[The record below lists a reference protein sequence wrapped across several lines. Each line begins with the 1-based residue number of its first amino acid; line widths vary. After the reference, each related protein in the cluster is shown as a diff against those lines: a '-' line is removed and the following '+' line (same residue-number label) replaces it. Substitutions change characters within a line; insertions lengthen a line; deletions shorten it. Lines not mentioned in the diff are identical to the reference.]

1 MNATTIPD
9 DSISDEFYSEADVSN
24 KVAKATIE
32 LQSILRLTH
41 CGRTARA
48 LLRVLRGAR
57 EIAIQEELS
66 SKSLRHT
73 DAAIKSLREV
83 ARFTLDATVGKLVL
97 QTLEASQFLYLAT
110 TEEDDGETEYLG
122 TAMKGTER
130 QQATDP
136 DLRHV
141 LLATMGRSLKK
152 RCRACQQRLPL
163 RAFSKNS
170 NNPDGRVQRCK
181 PCERE
186 RVAKYDEVKKA
197 RRARDSQQAI

>member
-1 MNATTIPD
+1 MNANTIPD
-9 DSISDEFYSEADVSN
+9 DQVSDEFYSEADVAN

-32 LQSILRLTH
+32 LQSVLRLTH

-48 LLRVLRGAR
+48 LLKVLRGVR
-57 EIAIQEELS
+57 EVAKQEQLS

-73 DAAIKSLREV
+73 DEAIRSLREV

-186 RVAKYDEVKKA
+186 RVAKYDEKVKKA
-197 RRARDSQQAI
+197 RRAEQKSR